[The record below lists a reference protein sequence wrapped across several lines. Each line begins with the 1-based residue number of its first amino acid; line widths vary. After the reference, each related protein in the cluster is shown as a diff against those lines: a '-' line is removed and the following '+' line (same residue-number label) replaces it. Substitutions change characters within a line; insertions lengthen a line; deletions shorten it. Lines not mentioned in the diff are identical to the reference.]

1 MSVYVLNTHEE
12 ILAFQFVEFV
22 MASPA
27 EFVGGWHNASNACC
41 DFPPRRV
48 T

>member
-1 MSVYVLNTHEE
+1 VYVLNTHEE
-12 ILAFQFVEFV
+12 ILDFQFIEFV
-22 MASPA
+22 VVPSA

-41 DFPPRRV
+41 DFPPRGV